1 MANYFDVD
9 GHALRAEMKRRRQ
22 AGERP
27 AARATVRAGR
37 RLPPMAAALAG
48 GRDEAEVEGA
58 DELAAR
64 VTRLI
69 DDKRSALARL
79 AQRAAQMCEELQRQ
93 LASEEVAVESAL
105 TATGATEIAA
115 ELQGAIEELNLLVT
129 VRTLC

>member
-1 MANYFDVD
+1 
-9 GHALRAEMKRRRQ
+9 MKRRRQ
-22 AGERP
+22 VGGRP
-27 AARATVRAGR
+27 AARATVRPGR

-48 GRDEAEVEGA
+48 VRDEDEVEGA
-58 DELAAR
+58 AELAAR